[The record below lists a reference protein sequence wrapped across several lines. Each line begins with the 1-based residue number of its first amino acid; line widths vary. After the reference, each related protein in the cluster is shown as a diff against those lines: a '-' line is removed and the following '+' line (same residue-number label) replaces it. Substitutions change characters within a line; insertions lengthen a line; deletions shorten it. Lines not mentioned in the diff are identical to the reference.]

1 MVPPD
6 GTITYQKNGETFY
19 IPYAKNDINKPTD
32 ELRFGDKVG
41 LLFLRVI
48 IKNFVLKVKFL
59 VVQNIATG
67 FIYAR
72 KIELFQLNKPAT
84 RGIVTTCKDIFGK
97 IEREDDGKEIFFH
110 FSDYKGGNLSDLC
123 VSANVEFEIQDRH
136 GKEIACNIR
145 LLPMGTVSFDEI
157 SKVLYIGR
165 ILKPL
170 PTPNKTQ
177 VESNQSQGRIIFD
190 FNEEYVC
197 FLN

>member
-67 FIYAR
+67 LTEKKYSFIF
-72 KIELFQLNKPAT
+72 L
-84 RGIVTTCKDIFGK
+84 TT
-97 IEREDDGKEIFFH
+97 KE
-110 FSDYKGGNLSDLC
+110 
-123 VSANVEFEIQDRH
+123 EI
-136 GKEIACNIR
+136 
-145 LLPMGTVSFDEI
+145 
-157 SKVLYIGR
+157 
-165 ILKPL
+165 
-170 PTPNKTQ
+170 
-177 VESNQSQGRIIFD
+177 
-190 FNEEYVC
+190 
-197 FLN
+197 